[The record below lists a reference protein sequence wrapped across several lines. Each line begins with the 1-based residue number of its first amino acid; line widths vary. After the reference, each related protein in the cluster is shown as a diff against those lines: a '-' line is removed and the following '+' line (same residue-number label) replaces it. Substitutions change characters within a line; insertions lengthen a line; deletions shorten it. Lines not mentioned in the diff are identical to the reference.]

1 MELKILEE
9 SSKKI
14 VVEIES
20 TTIAGVIEKELWN
33 DEHVKVSAQRARHPL
48 IGKPVLVVETDGKE
62 KAKDAL
68 IEAAKRIKKDV
79 EKLKKSF
86 K

>member
-9 SSKKI
+9 NSKKI
-14 VVEIES
+14 VVEIDNA
-20 TTIAGVIEKELWN
+20 TIASVIEKELWN
-33 DEHVKVSAQRARHPL
+33 DAHVKISAQRARHPL

-68 IEAAKRIKKDV
+68 IEAAKRIKKDA
-79 EKLKKSF
+79 EKLKKLF